1 MKRLFCLLLLGL
13 CLSCSF
19 AFAELKPMD
28 SRETPVTYRLF
39 IRDSSMPPAAD
50 NPYLLKIQELTGVT
64 ISFEFLSG
72 DLDQTIDVMIAS
84 GKYPDAIFAAPEKF
98 INAGAYIP
106 LETLIEENCPHLYAY
121 YQPWWDAMKAE
132 DGHIYVLEIF
142 GLKKYQDAVLQN
154 EGAGFWLQKRVL
166 EFGGYSIPRT
176 LEEYFELI
184 ECYLQAYPETDGHPT
199 VGFGVLCDGWLDYC
213 LRNPPLHLLGAG
225 NDGDAYVDPTTLQA
239 SLYQFSPTAKAYYR
253 KLNEEYH
260 KGILSAETMMQSEE
274 QYLNLIS
281 SGCLLGMFDQH
292 WNFAIA
298 ETALREAGRY
308 EMTYISL
315 PITADGVQ
323 DGYLD
328 APSSSF
334 TGSNGLGITVNCENP
349 LRLLKYYDWLIRE
362 EVQTYLYWGAEGKDY
377 IIDENGRYHL
387 TEARRKVYENEAL
400 RRDRSGWVLANYSP
414 KMQGLYCPDGNACD
428 PMEQPE
434 EYKAR
439 MSEYDKEF
447 LDAYGFQCDADFL
460 SPPVKRLAYY
470 PVWSMLFEQHSAAQ
484 TAHDELIALCRKYD
498 PRLILCP
505 AEEYDTVW
513 AEFVAAAEAAELQPY
528 LNEVQRQIRLRM
540 TRP

>member
-1 MKRLFCLLLLGL
+1 MYKTAIWTPRPVPLLEATAWE
-13 CLSCSF
+13 S
-19 AFAELKPMD
+19 P
-28 SRETPVTYRLF
+28 
-39 IRDSSMPPAAD
+39 
-50 NPYLLKIQELTGVT
+50 LTV
-64 ISFEFLSG
+64 
-72 DLDQTIDVMIAS
+72 
-84 GKYPDAIFAAPEKF
+84 
-98 INAGAYIP
+98 
-106 LETLIEENCPHLYAY
+106 
-121 YQPWWDAMKAE
+121 
-132 DGHIYVLEIF
+132 
-142 GLKKYQDAVLQN
+142 
-154 EGAGFWLQKRVL
+154 
-166 EFGGYSIPRT
+166 RT
-176 LEEYFELI
+176 R
-184 ECYLQAYPETDGHPT
+184 CG
-199 VGFGVLCDGWLDYC
+199 
-213 LRNPPLHLLGAG
+213 
-225 NDGDAYVDPTTLQA
+225 
-239 SLYQFSPTAKAYYR
+239 
-253 KLNEEYH
+253 
-260 KGILSAETMMQSEE
+260 
-274 QYLNLIS
+274 
-281 SGCLLGMFDQH
+281 
-292 WNFAIA
+292 
-298 ETALREAGRY
+298 
-308 EMTYISL
+308 
-315 PITADGVQ
+315 
-323 DGYLD
+323 
-328 APSSSF
+328 
-334 TGSNGLGITVNCENP
+334 
-349 LRLLKYYDWLIRE
+349 YYDWLIRE